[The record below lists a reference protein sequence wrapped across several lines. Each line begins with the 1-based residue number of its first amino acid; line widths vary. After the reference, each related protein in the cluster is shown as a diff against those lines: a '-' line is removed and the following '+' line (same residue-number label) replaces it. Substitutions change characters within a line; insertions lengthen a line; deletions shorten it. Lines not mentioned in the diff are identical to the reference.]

1 MISLTCQ
8 KYLIAAIFIYVCGQ
22 LLIKI
27 DTTHSPLVITCFLS
41 FGMALTALILVGI
54 NLINS
59 NSNSN
64 SNSNKN
70 INILQELS
78 QTNIPILALV
88 AGFLVFLGNY
98 FWINAIKIGPSLGH
112 IRMIMSGAEVALL
125 LVASYFLFN
134 EKTTVIN
141 FLGIALVLVGM
152 YFIAN

>member
-41 FGMALTALILVGI
+41 FGMALTAVILVGI
-54 NLINS
+54 NLI

-125 LVASYFLFN
+125 LVADYFLFN

>member
-1 MISLTCQ
+1 
-8 KYLIAAIFIYVCGQ
+8 
-22 LLIKI
+22 
-27 DTTHSPLVITCFLS
+27 
-41 FGMALTALILVGI
+41 MALTALILVVI
-54 NLINS
+54 NLI
-59 NSNSN
+59 NSN

-125 LVASYFLFN
+125 LVAKNLFLFN